1 MLPHGNAACESG
13 LCRDIVEDSER
24 LNQCER
30 SEYYMLAEIIGGG
43 HTSKH
48 QIQQGEIRASI
59 TSRNVGTSE
68 DHQAS

>member
-1 MLPHGNAACESG
+1 MLPAKAVCVVIS
-13 LCRDIVEDSER
+13 LRTVRDSTNVREANI
-24 LNQCER
+24 
-30 SEYYMLAEIIGGG
+30 MLAEIIGGG